1 MVTQIEVDQELHT
14 LPPSRLTL
22 DWTMKEGRTEGKKEV
37 QGSKEG
43 RKEGRKCKGVRK
55 DGRKEGST
63 RE

>member
-14 LPPSRLTL
+14 LTPSRLTL
-22 DWTMKEGRTEGKKEV
+22 DWTMKEGRKEV
-37 QGSKEG
+37 QGSKKG